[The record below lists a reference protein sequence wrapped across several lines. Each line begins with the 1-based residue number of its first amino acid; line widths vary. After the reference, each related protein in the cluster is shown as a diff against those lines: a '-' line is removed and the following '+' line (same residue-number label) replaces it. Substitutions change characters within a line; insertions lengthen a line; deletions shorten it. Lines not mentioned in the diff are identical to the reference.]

1 MNIESFWADV
11 LAQREDEIR
20 KYFFEDAIVNWHC
33 SNERFT
39 VEEFIK
45 ANCEYPGDWDGEIE
59 KIVSLDDMIIT
70 VTRVYPKDRSSSF
83 HATSF
88 FKLKDEKIIAVD
100 EYWADDGEAPEW
112 RRDMKIGRTIK

>member
-45 ANCEYPGDWDGEIE
+45 SNCEYPGDWDGEIE